1 MKRITIGLLIFLG
14 MWTFVAFHKS
24 CAQVKPVRKSVV
36 QSIPVRKSGVSHW
49 PISGHRS
56 PIVKESKITGA
67 DWGREKPLPD
77 SVNIK
82 LILIQ
87 KEIIELKKEIIKLK
101 KSK

>member
-14 MWTFVAFHKS
+14 MWTFVSFHKS
-24 CAQVKPVRKSVV
+24 CAQVKPVRKS
-36 QSIPVRKSGVSHW
+36 GVSHW
-49 PISGHRS
+49 PIQGSKS
-56 PIVKESKITGA
+56 PIVGEFKRTGA

-87 KEIIELKKEIIKLK
+87 KEIIELKKEILKIKK
-101 KSK
+101 EK